1 MYILL
6 TYQTYQIINLF
17 IGIPGVLLKPL
28 EKMGFPLYELNIYFS
43 DRASE
48 FTYCALLMCVYFIIL

>member
-6 TYQTYQIINLF
+6 TYQKYQIINLF
-17 IGIPGVLLKPL
+17 IGSPGFLLKPF
-28 EKMGFPLYELNIYFS
+28 EKIYVS

-48 FTYCALLMCVYFIIL
+48 FTYCAYNHVCIYFINS